1 VHTLPLNILIAL
13 TIALPLTTQA
23 TPRYDEL
30 MCEEVTEAVNE
41 SVLWGTLTQAEAD
54 DISDRCYELYST

>member
-1 VHTLPLNILIAL
+1 MALLSLNLLIAL

-23 TPRYDEL
+23 TSRYDEL
-30 MCEEVTEAVNE
+30 LCEEVTEAVNE

-54 DISDRCYELYST
+54 DISDRCFELYYT

>member
-1 VHTLPLNILIAL
+1 M
-13 TIALPLTTQA
+13 TIYLYLLLVLSIVLPLTTHA

-30 MCEEVTEAVNE
+30 MCEEVAEAVNE

-54 DISDRCYELYST
+54 DISDRCYELYL